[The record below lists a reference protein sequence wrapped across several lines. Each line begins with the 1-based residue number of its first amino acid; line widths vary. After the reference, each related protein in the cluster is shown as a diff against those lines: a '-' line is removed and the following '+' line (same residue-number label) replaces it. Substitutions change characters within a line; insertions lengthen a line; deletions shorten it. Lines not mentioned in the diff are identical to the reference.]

1 MRLRK
6 ANNERSKGMVPLTT
20 STTEM
25 QFNKYLLDVQK
36 KKQSFMDGTLE
47 ILETGNF

>member
-20 STTEM
+20 STEM
-25 QFNKYLLDVQK
+25 QFNKYLLDVQQK
-36 KKQSFMDGTLE
+36 KKTSFMDGTLE
-47 ILETGNF
+47 ILET